1 MKFEEARAQVIS
13 AIQFA
18 TCGYNKD
25 LIASKLAD
33 EYADLAFSELEF
45 DSLAAMELCIEIEDR
60 TGVEIDLG
68 ELALYPSVND
78 LAKFMAARSS
88 AHHR

>member
-18 TCGYNKD
+18 SSALNEE

-33 EYADLAFSELEF
+33 NGADLAFSELEL
-45 DSLAAMELCIEIEDR
+45 DSLAAMELCIEIEDK

-68 ELALYPSVND
+68 DLALHASVND
-78 LAKFMAARSS
+78 LAKLMVARSP
-88 AHHR
+88 AHDR